1 MTEQKK
7 EEKPKLT
14 ESEVHELAEIDYSKS
29 SRWYADSGELLQKAG
44 ELLDQGIHPTVVVS
58 GYRKAL
64 EKAREVL
71 DEIGISV
78 NLEDRETLK
87 KIALTSMGSKT
98 VGEAKDHLSK
108 IALASDAQ
116 NNSNYEKNE

>member
-1 MTEQKK
+1 MAEQKK

-58 GYRKAL
+58 DYR
-64 EKAREVL
+64 KAREVL
-71 DEIGISV
+71 DDIGISV

-87 KIALTSMGSKT
+87 KIALTSMGSKA
-98 VGEAKDHLSK
+98 VGGAKDHLSK
-108 IALASDAQ
+108 IALASDAK
-116 NNSNYEKNE
+116 NNSNYEKSE